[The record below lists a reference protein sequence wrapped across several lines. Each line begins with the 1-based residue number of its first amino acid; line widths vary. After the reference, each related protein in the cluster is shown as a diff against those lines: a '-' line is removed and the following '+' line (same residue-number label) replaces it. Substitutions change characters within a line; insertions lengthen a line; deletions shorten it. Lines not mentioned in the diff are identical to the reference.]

1 MTIITINYNNVDG
14 LKKTIS
20 SVIMQTYQYFQ
31 YLIVDGGSVDG
42 SCNVI
47 RDLNFPKLNT
57 IVEKDEGIYYAMNKA
72 IAIADGK

>member
-1 MTIITINYNNVDG
+1 
-14 LKKTIS
+14 
-20 SVIMQTYQYFQ
+20 MQKYQYFQ